1 MTVNEQ
7 GCALIDSKV
16 KSKKT
21 SELEMLHYIFIRR
34 YIKLLNLVNVSFSHA
49 NNENKHFLLA
59 YILNE
64 NLNPT
69 G

>member
-34 YIKLLNLVNVSFSHA
+34 YLMLVNLVNVSFSHA
-49 NNENKHFLLA
+49 NNGKQTLLVGI
-59 YILNE
+59 YLK
-64 NLNPT
+64 
-69 G
+69 